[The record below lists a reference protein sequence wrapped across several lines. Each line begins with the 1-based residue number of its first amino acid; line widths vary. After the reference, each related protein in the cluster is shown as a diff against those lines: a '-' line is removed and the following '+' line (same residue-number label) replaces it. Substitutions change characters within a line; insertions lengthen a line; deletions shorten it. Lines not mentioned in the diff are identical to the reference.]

1 VALNIN
7 ASGDRL
13 RRALAERQRSE
24 VNKAARE
31 LIEQRAPLGRQ
42 WQSIGSALLWNGEC
56 NLAISAAKQMAVDLN
71 DDPASI
77 YFLGNMLYHS
87 GRLNE
92 ALARLE
98 DLNER
103 ELPPSVSRVALL
115 NFSGSLLLLLGKKAK
130 AREAI
135 VEALKDD
142 PQSGQAWLTLTDLTN
157 FSGPDAGYV
166 EALQQAY
173 ELGPSISNEGTKLAH
188 AMGRCRH
195 LFGDYAGAFTAFDK
209 GARLFREKSAVPDQ
223 SSSSIVQASTSYT
236 PELIER
242 VSKQIAV
249 PHDRAIFVTGLPRSG
264 TTLVEQILVSH
275 SAVRNGEE
283 LNIFRIVAQ
292 EIGGIDAQSF
302 EAWLDRGGDPNRLVE
317 LYLHL
322 ASERFG
328 PDGRFVDK
336 TIEAGNYMGLLLA
349 LFPAAPKLWL
359 RRDPV
364 DNGWSAF
371 RTTFA
376 RGATWSWDLRDI
388 GLRLAQEDRM
398 ASFWK
403 RQGADQIA
411 FVDYAK
417 LVRDPA
423 GSIPEIAQATGL
435 ALEPVMLTP
444 HQTQRTVA
452 SASVSQVREPINLKG
467 LGVAEPYRDWLGP
480 MIHAYEEGQSAT
492 IHDGAAS

>member
-1 VALNIN
+1 
-7 ASGDRL
+7 
-13 RRALAERQRSE
+13 
-24 VNKAARE
+24 
-31 LIEQRAPLGRQ
+31 
-42 WQSIGSALLWNGEC
+42 
-56 NLAISAAKQMAVDLN
+56 MAVDLN
-71 DDPASI
+71 GDAGSTF
-77 YFLGNMLYHS
+77 FLANMLYHS
-87 GRLNE
+87 GRLEE
-92 ALARLE
+92 ALACLE
-98 DLNER
+98 CLRETDL
-103 ELPPSVSRVALL
+103 PVDIGRVALL
-115 NFSGSLLLLLGKKAK
+115 NFKGSLQLLLGHRDK

-135 VEALKDD
+135 LEALGED
-142 PQSGQAWLTLTDLTN
+142 PKSGQAWLTFTDVAD
-157 FSGPDAGYV
+157 FEGKDAAYV
-166 EALQQAY
+166 EAIEEAY
-173 ELGPSISNEGTKLAH
+173 VSGASVRNEGTKLAH
-188 AMGRCRH
+188 AIGRCRH
-195 LFGDYAGAFTAFDK
+195 QLRDHTGAFEAFDR
-209 GARLFREKSAVPDQ
+209 GAQLFREKSQIVDQ
-223 SSSSIVQASTSYT
+223 RLSRLVQASTSYK
-236 PELIER
+236 PALIER
-242 VSKQIAV
+242 IAQRINV
-249 PHDRAIFVTGLPRSG
+249 PHDRVIFVTGLPRSG
-264 TTLVEQILVSH
+264 TTLVEQILASH
-275 SAVRNGEE
+275 SSVQHGEE

-359 RRDPV
+359 RRDPI

-388 GLRLAQEDRM
+388 GVRLAQEDRM

-480 MIHAYEEGQSAT
+480 MIDAYEEGQSAT
-492 IHDGAAS
+492 IHDGAAI